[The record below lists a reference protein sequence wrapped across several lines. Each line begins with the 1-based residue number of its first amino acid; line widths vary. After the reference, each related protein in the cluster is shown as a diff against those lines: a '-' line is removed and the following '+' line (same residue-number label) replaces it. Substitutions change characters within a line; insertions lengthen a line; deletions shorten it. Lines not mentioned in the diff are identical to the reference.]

1 MDNGT
6 IIINTDF
13 INALVEK
20 SLSKKFGFPIKIV
33 DVFPMNIT
41 GSKLKIIW
49 KKVKEPAKKKE
60 T

>member
-1 MDNGT
+1 VDNGT

-41 GSKLKIIW
+41 GSKLKIIVG
-49 KKVKEPAKKKE
+49 KR
-60 T
+60 